1 MTDTDQPAYPWASRF
16 GAVLGL
22 AVVALIAFML
32 ADVAT
37 GGKLTDRS
45 GCAGCGDGGADA

>member
-1 MTDTDQPAYPWASRF
+1 MTDTDQPAYPLASRV

-37 GGKLTDRS
+37 GGKLT
-45 GCAGCGDGGADA
+45 GGCGCSDTGSADA